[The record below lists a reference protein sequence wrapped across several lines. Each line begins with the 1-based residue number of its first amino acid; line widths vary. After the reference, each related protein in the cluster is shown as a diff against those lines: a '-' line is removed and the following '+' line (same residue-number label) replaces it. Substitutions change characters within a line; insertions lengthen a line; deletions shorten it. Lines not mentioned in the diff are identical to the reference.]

1 MTLFVLTH
9 SPLVGPMTWSL
20 VAEELRR
27 RGEGV
32 VRPVLTTD
40 PAGEPPYWRQHV
52 AQVAR
57 AVARVGDQPLVLVG
71 HSGAGPLLPAI
82 GQAVGQPVSTYLFV
96 DANIPSDGASRLDL
110 LGRPAD
116 AEAFRA
122 SAHRGLLPTW
132 NEEDLREVLPDP
144 CLRREFVAEL
154 RPLPLAVYEE
164 ALPVPEA
171 WPDAPCGYIQ
181 LSAGYLAAGRQARQA
196 GWAYYR
202 LMGGHFHMLVEP
214 AAVADA
220 LQCLGQDLAA
230 LAA

>member
-1 MTLFVLTH
+1 MT
-9 SPLVGPMTWSL
+9 
-20 VAEELRR
+20 
-27 RGEGV
+27 
-32 VRPVLTTD
+32 PVLTTD

-57 AVARVGDQPLVLVG
+57 AVEHVGDQPLVLVG
-71 HSGAGPLLPAI
+71 HSGAGPLLPA
-82 GQAVGQPVSTYLFV
+82 VGAALERPILTYLFV
-96 DANIPSDGASRLDL
+96 DANIPCDGASRLEL
-110 LGRPAD
+110 LGRPAEV
-116 AEAFRA
+116 EAFRA
-122 SAHRGLLPTW
+122 SAREGLLPTW
-132 NEEDLREVLPDP
+132 RDEDLREALPDP
-144 CLRREFVAEL
+144 LLRRRFVAEL

-171 WPDAPCGYIQ
+171 WPDAPCGYVQ
-181 LSAGYLAAGRQARQA
+181 LSAAYLTAGRQARQA

-220 LQCLGQDLAA
+220 LQCLGQDLAV